1 MQYQY
6 SVFLHKHILSIT
18 YNNYLLY
25 TAPCISIRNL
35 TIKDILHMATSVD
48 QDPANSLLPR
58 KSMKIVKDSEVFL
71 KYHFVNPI
79 YIHSV
84 GIDNYKNIAKYE
96 VLNLNLVSLLFIY

>member
-6 SVFLHKHILSIT
+6 SAFLYKHILFIT

-71 KYHFVNPI
+71 KYYFVNPI